1 MIAFKSM
8 LCLEALFFVVAA
20 QTPSGFNPSITQ
32 PLKVTYGANDISPAG
47 KMIARPE
54 TANPPT
60 IGVPQNMISATAKGF
75 VAMVDLDVPR
85 GNQRVTNLHWFAPNV
100 DISKANAVV
109 PTGAGVVS
117 YRQPSPPPGD
127 TPHRYIYLM
136 YAQPGNFTAPPQF
149 AMLQQNR
156 LGFDVNA
163 FATMNGLGQPM
174 AANFIMVQQ

>member
-1 MIAFKSM
+1 MMS
-8 LCLEALFFVVAA
+8 
-20 QTPSGFNPSITQ
+20 N
-32 PLKVTYGANDISPAG
+32 
-47 KMIARPE
+47 
-54 TANPPT
+54 
-60 IGVPQNMISATAKGF
+60 TAKGF

-85 GNQRVTNLHWFAPNV
+85 GNQRVTNLHWLAPNV

-127 TPHRYIYLM
+127 TPHRYVYLL
-136 YAQPGNFTAPPQF
+136 YSQPSNFSTPPQL
-149 AMLQQNR
+149 ANLQQNR

-163 FATMNGLGQPM
+163 FAITTGLGPPM